1 MTELYFRNEKQE
13 NDEWVYYSQP
23 LLLKFGQ
30 TSSSSLLVS
39 MIEATSHVFKG
50 FLFHSSP
57 LSILLL
63 IILYIYLINT
73 TFEFHFFILIFDNLT
88 FSGLSSCN
96 FHS

>member
-30 TSSSSLLVS
+30 TSLFIAVSQS

-63 IILYIYLINT
+63 IILYIHLINT
-73 TFEFHFFILIFDNLT
+73 TFELHFFILIFDNLIKI
-88 FSGLSSCN
+88 
-96 FHS
+96 